1 MRTVLM
7 VVMLIT
13 PAVGIAYHYGPGQA
27 LVALDDASN
36 QIQKAEEFVRQEK
49 YAQAITA
56 FDAALGRIPSDRVDL
71 NRRVRLER
79 AKARLM
85 NQGLAEAYDELTAL
99 KDESDAAGTTVPAE
113 FTADLRRTT
122 AHAQYYMTWLQRLE
136 GEPRAA
142 WEPDIEAARQNY
154 KLLADAARANGHN
167 QDAVQLEG
175 DLESAIRL
183 ARMDLSELQALPLP
197 KQCQGCCSGN
207 CKGKCN
213 GKGKNRGQG
222 KSEEKKEDARGA
234 GAGPPPDEK
243 GS

>member
-13 PAVGIAYHYGPGQA
+13 PAAGIAYHYGPGQA
-27 LVALDDASN
+27 LVALDDASI
-36 QIQKAEEFVRQEK
+36 QIQAAEEYVRQEK

-56 FDAALGRIPSDRVDL
+56 YDAALGSIPSDRVDL
-71 NRRVRLER
+71 IRRVRLER
-79 AKARLM
+79 AKARL
-85 NQGLAEAYDELTAL
+85 NNRGLSEAYDELAAL
-99 KDESDAAGTTVPAE
+99 KEEADAAGNSVPAE
-113 FTADLRRTT
+113 FNTDLRKTT
-122 AHAQYYMTWLQRLE
+122 AHAQYFMTWLQRLE
-136 GEPRAA
+136 GEPRSA

-154 KLLADAARANGHN
+154 KLLAEAARAKGED
-167 QDAVQLEG
+167 QEAVLLEG

-197 KQCQGCCSGN
+197 KQCQGCCSGTCQGK
-207 CKGKCN
+207 CKGQ
-213 GKGKNRGQG
+213 GKKRGQG

-234 GAGPPPDEK
+234 GSGPPPDEK